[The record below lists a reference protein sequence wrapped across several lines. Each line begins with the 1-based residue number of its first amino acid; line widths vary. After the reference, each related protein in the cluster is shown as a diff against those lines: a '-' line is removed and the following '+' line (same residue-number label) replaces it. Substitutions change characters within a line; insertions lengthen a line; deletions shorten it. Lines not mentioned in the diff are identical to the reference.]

1 MASAVRFPIW
11 LVLSITFGG
20 LATLAIVVVA
30 WGINLIA
37 TDNTRD
43 LVNAIAG
50 RELMA
55 LEQSLRSELD
65 PAMQEVTFL
74 ANYVIDGKVS
84 ADDDQRLLDL
94 LMGSLS
100 ASPQINA
107 VSFIGADF
115 KLLFANRGVNGQPYD
130 SGVTNGLRN
139 AAARQVMRTGLSAR
153 TPVWGRP
160 IFIPELGRPSM
171 LAVAPVR
178 IGEEFIGI
186 FAAIVSLPEISRR
199 LTIGVVNPNAT
210 PFVMIDDGIIFAHPN
225 LISGWP
231 AATSNTPLPHFDQV
245 GDPVLAHFDVS
256 KATLTDAP
264 RERSTAFLE
273 QEVDGAEGHHLI
285 IFKYAPSLL
294 STPLTLGVHL
304 PYDEVEA
311 VFAALE
317 MALYGALVVIIIAI
331 ILALMLGLFIG
342 KPVKALAD
350 ATTHLAALSFA
361 DAPTL
366 RHSRFAEIDIA
377 ADAYNRMRSGLGWFS
392 TYVPRSLVPLL
403 MQADSD
409 EKLASR
415 EVEVTVLFTDI
426 VGFSGIAQR
435 LSPRRL
441 AAFLNRHFSLLG
453 IHIEAEG
460 GSIDKYI
467 GDSIMAFWG
476 APEEQ
481 PDHAARAARAALA
494 IAERLTSDNARRA
507 KKGLAPV
514 RIRIGIHSG
523 RAIAGN
529 IGAPGRI
536 NYTLVGDTVNIAQR
550 LEQFGKQVDDG
561 SRSAVISLSAD
572 TVQQLPPELPVA
584 ALGREVLPG
593 RREAT
598 EIYRLGNGSL
608 SL

>member
-1 MASAVRFPIW
+1 MASSVRFPIW
-11 LVLSITFGG
+11 LVLAITFGG
-20 LATLAIVVVA
+20 LATLAIAVVA
-30 WGINLIA
+30 WGINRIA

-84 ADDDQRLLDL
+84 AEDDQRLLDL

-115 KLLFANRGVNGQPYD
+115 KLLYANRDVDGQAYD
-130 SGVTNGLRN
+130 SGITTGLRN

-153 TPVWGRP
+153 APIWGPP
-160 IFIPELGRPSM
+160 IFIPELGRPSI

-178 IGEEFIGI
+178 IGGEFVGV
-186 FAAIVSLPEISRR
+186 FAAIVSLPEVSRR
-199 LTIGVVNPNAT
+199 LAIGVVNPNAT
-210 PFVMIDDGIIFAHPN
+210 PFVMIGDGTIFSHPT

-231 AATSNTPLPHFDQV
+231 QATESEPLPRFDRL
-245 GDPVLAHFDVS
+245 GDPVLTHFDVS

-273 QEVDGAEGHHLI
+273 QEVKGSDGHHIL

-294 STPLTLGVHL
+294 SMPLTIGVHL

-311 VFAALE
+311 IFSALE
-317 MALYGALVVIIIAI
+317 TALYGALVVIIVAI
-331 ILALMLGLFIG
+331 ILALILGLFIG
-342 KPVKALAD
+342 RPVKALAD
-350 ATTHLAALSFA
+350 ATSRLAALSFG

-366 RHSRFAEIDIA
+366 RSSHFTEIDIA

-403 MQADSD
+403 MRPDSN
-409 EKLASR
+409 EMLASR

-435 LSPRRL
+435 LSARRL

-453 IHIEAEG
+453 IHIESEG

-476 APEEQ
+476 APAEQ
-481 PDHAARAARAALA
+481 KDHAARAARAALA
-494 IAERLTSDNARRA
+494 IAERLGNDNARRA
-507 KKGLAPV
+507 RKGLSPV

-561 SRSAVISLSAD
+561 TRSAVISVSAD
-572 TVQQLPPELPVA
+572 TVQLLPADMPVT
-584 ALGREVLPG
+584 ALGSEILPG
-593 RREAT
+593 RSKAT
-598 EIYRLGNGSL
+598 EIYRLGNGS
-608 SL
+608 

>member
-1 MASAVRFPIW
+1 MASAVRLPIW
-11 LVLSITFGG
+11 LILSITFGG

-30 WGINLIA
+30 WGINRIA

-74 ANYVIDGKVS
+74 ANYVVDGKVS

-115 KLLFANRGVNGQPYD
+115 KLLYANRDVDGKAYD
-130 SGVTNGLRN
+130 SGISNGLRN

-153 TPVWGRP
+153 APLWGAP
-160 IFIPELGRPSM
+160 IYIPELGRPSI

-178 IGEEFIGI
+178 IGEEFIGV
-186 FAAIVSLPEISRR
+186 FAAIVSLPEVSRR
-199 LTIGVVNPNAT
+199 LTAGVVNPNAT
-210 PFVMIDDGIIFAHPN
+210 PFVMIGDGNVFSHPY
-225 LISGWP
+225 LVAGWP
-231 AATSNTPLPHFDQV
+231 QATEGDPLPRFDRL
-245 GDPVLAHFDVS
+245 GDPVLSHFDVR

-273 QEVDGAEGHHLI
+273 QEVNGADGHHII

-294 STPLTLGVHL
+294 GAPLTIGVHL

-311 VFAALE
+311 VFSALE
-317 MALYGALVVIIIAI
+317 MALYRALVVIVVAI
-331 ILALMLGLFIG
+331 VLALILGLLIG
-342 KPVKALAD
+342 RPVKALAD
-350 ATTHLAALSFA
+350 ATSHLAALSFG

-366 RHSRFAEIDIA
+366 RGSHFTEIDVA

-403 MQADSD
+403 MRPDS
-409 EKLASR
+409 EETLASR

-435 LSPRRL
+435 LSARRL

-453 IHIEAEG
+453 IHIESEG

-481 PDHAARAARAALA
+481 KDHAARAARAALA
-494 IAERLTSDNARRA
+494 IAERLGNDNARRA
-507 KKGLAPV
+507 RKGLSPV

-561 SRSAVISLSAD
+561 KRSAVISVSAD
-572 TVQQLPPELPVA
+572 TVQLLPSEMPVT
-584 ALGREVLPG
+584 ALGSEILPG
-593 RREAT
+593 RSAAT
-598 EIYRLGNGSL
+598 EIYRLGNGH
-608 SL
+608 